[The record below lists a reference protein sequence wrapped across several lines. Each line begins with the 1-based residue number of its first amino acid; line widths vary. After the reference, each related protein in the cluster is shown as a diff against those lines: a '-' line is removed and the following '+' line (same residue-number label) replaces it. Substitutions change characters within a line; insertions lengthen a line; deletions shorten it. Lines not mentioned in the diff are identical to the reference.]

1 MYKVLVIED
10 ERIIREGLILA
21 IPWLKLECEVIAQAS
36 DGEEGIKYIEMYK
49 PDLVICDINMPIIN
63 GLDMIKRT
71 INTVNYKAIIISG
84 YSEFSYAQEAMKY
97 GIQEYILKPVNHDEL
112 TSAIERLINQIKERN
127 TYQELINRLENKM
140 NIIEFKDDNEVS
152 WVVRKMIDYVK
163 ENYAKKIIMLD
174 LVDICRQSA
183 TSLHQSFKKETGY
196 TFNQFLNR
204 YRVQMVITEIIK
216 DELPIHAIALKCGYS
231 DMKYFY
237 EVFKKITD
245 HSPSEIKK
253 IVDLRVK

>member
-36 DGEEGIKYIEMYK
+36 DGEEGLRFIQLYK
-49 PDLVICDINMPIIN
+49 PDIVICDINMPIIN
-63 GLDMIKRT
+63 GLEMIKRS
-71 INTVNYKAIIISG
+71 INDYNYKAIIISG

-97 GIQEYILKPVNHDEL
+97 GIQEYILKPVNHQEL
-112 TSAIERLINQIKERN
+112 SLAIERLTNQLKQRN
-127 TYQELINRLENKM
+127 AYQDLMYSLSNKL
-140 NIIEFKDDNEVS
+140 NIIEFKGDSEYS

-163 ENYAKKIIMLD
+163 QNYPKKIIMQD
-174 LVDICRQSA
+174 LVDVCKQSA
-183 TSLHQSFKKETGY
+183 TSLHQAFKKETGY

-204 YRVQMVITEIIK
+204 YRVQIVITEIIK
-216 DELPIHAIALKCGYS
+216 DELPIHEIASKCGYS
-231 DMKYFY
+231 DIKYFY

-253 IVDLRVK
+253 IVDLSV

>member
-36 DGEEGIKYIEMYK
+36 DGEEGLRFIQLCK
-49 PDLVICDINMPIIN
+49 PDIVICDINMPIIN
-63 GLDMIKRT
+63 GLEMIKRT
-71 INTVNYKAIIISG
+71 INEYNYKTIIISG

-97 GIQEYILKPVNHDEL
+97 GIQEYILKPVNHQEL
-112 TSAIERLINQIKERN
+112 SLAIERLTNQLKERN
-127 TYQELINRLENKM
+127 AYKDLMYSLSNKL
-140 NIIEFKDDNEVS
+140 NIIEFKGDNEFS

-163 ENYAKKIIMLD
+163 QNYPKKIIMQD
-174 LVDICRQSA
+174 LVDVCKQSA

-204 YRVQMVITEIIK
+204 YRVQIVITEIIK
-216 DELPIHAIALKCGYS
+216 DELPIHEIAYKCGYS

-253 IVDLRVK
+253 IVDLNV